1 METQVVRIVA
11 GKDGCGL
18 ASMSGSVA
26 IIVDAMRAST
36 MLCTL
41 LHIGLKEIH
50 VVRRV
55 SEARQL
61 TKKLRHALLV
71 GERKGLK
78 LKGFDFSNSPTEVLS
93 KRPKSNIAIFTSTT
107 GAQRLHEAIGARA
120 IFVGSAVNASAVAKV
135 ATKVAKENGCDIVI
149 IPAGRSDNP
158 MLPSD
163 EDWYVSALI
172 ASRVGL
178 HICEEQ
184 EELLSNMLDD
194 IERYGLSKIFSES
207 IHGQYLISIGLA
219 EDVEFCSQVDLL
231 TEVPYVKD
239 VLHFDGGLRSVLVSK
254 APARLKL
261 TRIKEKQ

>member
-1 METQVVRIVA
+1 MGRQCVRIVA
-11 GKDGCGL
+11 GKDGCQL
-18 ASMSGSVA
+18 ASTSGSVA

-41 LHIGLKEIH
+41 LHVGVREAH

-55 SEARQL
+55 SEARKL
-61 TKKLRHALLV
+61 IKKFSGALLV

-93 KRPKSNIAIFTSTT
+93 KRPKGKIAIFTSTT

-135 ATKVAKENGCDIVI
+135 ATKVAKKNGCDIVI

-163 EDWYVSALI
+163 EDWYASALI
-172 ASRVGL
+172 ASRAGL
-178 HICEEQ
+178 PICDEQ
-184 EELLSNMLDD
+184 RDLLSNMLDD
-194 IERYGLSKIFSES
+194 IERYGLNRIFSES

-231 TEVPYVKD
+231 TEVPYVRD
-239 VLHFDGGLRSVLVSK
+239 VLHFDDGIRSVLVSK
-254 APARLKL
+254 ASLRLNLNRTK
-261 TRIKEKQ
+261 KEQ